1 MYWAPRYIERF
12 RCITSAC
19 EQICC
24 AGWRVAMDQPHYE
37 RLRHA
42 MGDSAEERERFER
55 LVERVPGAPTDS
67 EYFATVQMQAN
78 GHCAFLDDDRLC
90 SVQRRYGEA
99 FLGNM
104 CAIYPRDISF
114 VHDRI
119 EVTATLSCPEVARQC
134 LLANDAMEMDYRHQQ
149 PLPRQHL
156 LRRLHP
162 DPDDSYLRYFD
173 LIRNTMLKLLS
184 ATRYPLASRLFFTV
198 YLAQKT
204 APFFSRGTQPFE
216 DRRLAEEL
224 ENLERESVLD
234 ELHRQ
239 FHGMTIPA
247 SWALRIIRVIVLAR
261 LQVHISGFHQLVVD
275 GLSSYALPASAPAAQ
290 ADTIS
295 VPHEEVWKQ
304 YQRRR
309 RYWTTTLG
317 WRLDQMFGNYC
328 QNYWL
333 RDWYV
338 MSPNLLVHTQKLL
351 VRLAILRFLLFSHP
365 RLRIQQD
372 AASHDQTDMGARRSA
387 LEITSVE
394 VSYKVLR
401 ALEHDPSFLDNV
413 QQALQAEGADSV
425 AHLMFLLK
433 F

>member
-1 MYWAPRYIERF
+1 
-12 RCITSAC
+12 
-19 EQICC
+19 
-24 AGWRVAMDQPHYE
+24 
-37 RLRHA
+37 
-42 MGDSAEERERFER
+42 
-55 LVERVPGAPTDS
+55 
-67 EYFATVQMQAN
+67 
-78 GHCAFLDDDRLC
+78 
-90 SVQRRYGEA
+90 
-99 FLGNM
+99 
-104 CAIYPRDISF
+104 
-114 VHDRI
+114 
-119 EVTATLSCPEVARQC
+119 
-134 LLANDAMEMDYRHQQ
+134 MEMDCRRQL

-162 DPDDSYLRYFD
+162 NPDDPYLKYFD

-198 YLAQKT
+198 YLAHKT
-204 APFFSRGTQPFE
+204 APFFGRGTQPFE

-224 ENLERESVLD
+224 GNLERAAVLD

-239 FHGMTIPA
+239 FNGMTIPA
-247 SWALRIIRVIVLAR
+247 SWALKIIRVIVLAR
-261 LQVHISGFHQLVVD
+261 LQVHIPAFHQLVVD

-304 YQRRR
+304 YRRRR

-365 RLRIQQD
+365 RLRIQQNV
-372 AASHDQTDMGARRSA
+372 ASPDQTDMEVLRSA
-387 LEITSVE
+387 LETASVE
-394 VSYKVLR
+394 VSHKVLR

-413 QQALQAEGADSV
+413 QQALQAEGADSY